1 MVIYGLEYLAIMKFI
16 DSLTK
21 QFKRGTILINISN
34 TIRNAANKRKAAMNN
49 TIPHDANN
57 SGLRLQKYLAENA
70 AFSRRSAE
78 EAILR
83 GRISVNGETAVIGQ
97 KVMPGIDEVAVDGE
111 IVASTVSSRKIYLM
125 LNKPAGVVTTMNDE
139 EGRSSVGDIV
149 ANEKL
154 SGRVYPVGRL
164 DMFSEG
170 LLILTNDGEV
180 ANKLTHPKNHIAKVY
195 ALTIRGEVPSEK
207 IKKLSDPIEID
218 GRMTVPAK
226 VEVTE
231 MRRDAPVGRRVTKL
245 KIEIYEGRNR
255 QIRRLC
261 DEAELGIISLTR
273 VKIGTLE
280 LGNLK
285 TGQLRHLS
293 EREINYLK
301 LLK

>member
-1 MVIYGLEYLAIMKFI
+1 
-16 DSLTK
+16 
-21 QFKRGTILINISN
+21 
-34 TIRNAANKRKAAMNN
+34 MNN